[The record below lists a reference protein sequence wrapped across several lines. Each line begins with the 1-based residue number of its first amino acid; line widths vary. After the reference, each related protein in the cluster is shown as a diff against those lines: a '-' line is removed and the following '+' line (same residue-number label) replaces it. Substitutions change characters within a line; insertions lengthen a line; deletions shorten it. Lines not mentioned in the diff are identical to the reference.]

1 MPATKILNIS
11 APDPVLTKSL
21 SYELGISPVIA
32 QLLINRGIKT
42 CADAEKFLSPRLTDL
57 LDPFSFPDM
66 PLAVNF
72 IKKAIKNKDKIMIFG
87 DYDVD
92 GVTSLALVENTL
104 KSLGADVC
112 HYIPH
117 RVNEGY
123 GLSKNICRICKDKGI
138 KLLITVDCGTN
149 SSDLIKE
156 LRENKIEVVITDHHE
171 QSDPESQDWA
181 SAIINPK
188 LKNSNYKFRD
198 LAGVGVA
205 YKLCQALT
213 GKPLEKD
220 LDLVCLGTIADSVA
234 LTGENWVIARQGLKE
249 IAATKRL
256 GLRTLINS
264 SGIKD
269 KAITPISISFILGPR
284 LNASGRLDSA
294 ETALELL
301 TTSDPAEAESLA
313 KLVEGFNRQRQKI
326 ESNILQE
333 AQDLID
339 KEVNFKQHQVM
350 VVAKEGWHLG
360 VLGIVA
366 SKLADRFYRPAILIS
381 IQDGLCRGSGR
392 SIENFHLFN
401 GLMECESLLDNF
413 GGHSHAI
420 GMVIPQEN
428 IAEFRQK
435 INDFARQTLAFQD
448 LVPTL
453 NCDMELN
460 LGDLNREFIRD
471 LEKLE
476 PFGQGNLEPLFYSR
490 GLKLKGAPRLYS
502 RDTLKF
508 WVTDGKLTY
517 SAIGFGMGGLM
528 ESLVNSNGLDLVY
541 RLKIDSWNGSETVL
555 LEVEEMFL
563 K

>member
-1 MPATKILNIS
+1 M
-11 APDPVLTKSL
+11 
-21 SYELGISPVIA
+21 IA

-42 CADAEKFLSPRLTDL
+42 CSAAEKFLDPRAEHL

-72 IKKAIKNKDKIMIFG
+72 IRKAVKNKDKILVFG

-104 KSLGADVC
+104 VSLGAEVS

-123 GLSKNICRICKDKGI
+123 GLSKEICRICREKDI

-149 SSDLIKE
+149 SAAQIKL
-156 LRENKIEVVITDHHE
+156 LRENNIEVVITDHHE
-171 QSDPESQDWA
+171 PSGEETQDHS

-188 LKNSNYKFRD
+188 LNNSSYKFRD

-213 GKPLEKD
+213 GKLLKKD
-220 LDLVCLGTIADSVA
+220 LDLVCLGTIADSVP
-234 LTGENWVIARQGLKE
+234 LVEENRVIARQGLKE
-249 IAATKRL
+249 IASTQRL
-256 GLRTLINS
+256 GLRTLIDS

-269 KAITPISISFILGPR
+269 KVITPESVSFILGPR

-294 ETALELL
+294 EIALELL
-301 TTSDPAEAESLA
+301 TTNDPENALRLSKAIES
-313 KLVEGFNRQRQKI
+313 FNRQRQKI
-326 ESNILQE
+326 ESGILQE
-333 AQDLID
+333 AQDMIN
-339 KEVNFKQHQVM
+339 KEVNFKQDQVM

-381 IQDGLCRGSGR
+381 VKEGLCRGSGR
-392 SIENFHLFN
+392 SIEGFHLFN
-401 GLMECESLLDNF
+401 GLLECESLLDNF

-428 IAEFRQK
+428 INEFRRK
-435 INDFARQTLAFQD
+435 INDFARQTLSFQD
-448 LVPTL
+448 LVPSIS
-453 NCDMELN
+453 CDMELS
-460 LGDLNREFIRD
+460 LGDLNQEFIRD

-476 PFGQGNLEPLFYSR
+476 PFGQGNPEPLFYSR
-490 GLKLKGAPRLYS
+490 GLRLKGAPRLYS

-508 WVTDGKLTY
+508 WVTDGKFTY
-517 SAIGFGMGGLM
+517 SAIGFGMGGLL
-528 ESLVNSNGLDLVY
+528 ESLVSSKGLDLVY
-541 RLKIDSWNGSETVL
+541 RLKIDSWNGSESL
-555 LEVEEMFL
+555 LLDVEEMFL

>member
-1 MPATKILNIS
+1 MSTKILNIA
-11 APDPVLTKSL
+11 APDPVLSKSL
-21 SYELGISPVIA
+21 SYELGISAVIA

-42 CADAEKFLSPRLTDL
+42 CVDAEKFLSPKLAHL

-72 IKKAIKNKDKIMIFG
+72 IKKAVKNKDKILVFG

-92 GVTSLALVENTL
+92 GVTSLALVENSL
-104 KSLGADVC
+104 KSLGAQVS

-123 GLSKNICRICKDKGI
+123 GLSKNICRICRDKGI
-138 KLLITVDCGTN
+138 KLLVTVDCGTN
-149 SSDLIKE
+149 SSALVKE

-171 QSDPESQDWA
+171 QSDSASQDHA

-213 GKPLEKD
+213 GKPLEED

-234 LTGENWVIARQGLKE
+234 LSGENRVIARQGLKG
-249 IAATKRL
+249 IAETKRL

-269 KAITPISISFILGPR
+269 KAITPESVSFILGPR

-294 ETALELL
+294 EIALDLL
-301 TTSDPAEAESLA
+301 TTSDPEEAQRLS
-313 KLVEGFNRQRQKI
+313 KLVESFNRQRQKI

-428 IAEFRQK
+428 IAEFRRK
-435 INDFARQTLAFQD
+435 INDFARQTLNFQD
-448 LVPTL
+448 LVPSI

-476 PFGQGNLEPLFYSR
+476 PFGQGNSQPLFYSR
-490 GLKLKGAPRLYS
+490 GLRLKGSPKLYS

-508 WVTDGKLTY
+508 WVPDGEVTY
-517 SAIGFGMGGLM
+517 SAIGFGMGGLL
-528 ESLVNSNGLDLVY
+528 ESLVNSEGLDLVY
-541 RLKIDSWNGSETVL
+541 RLKIDSWNGSESLL